1 METTAEDV
9 QIDGR
14 TVVVARPTR
23 TGSWPGVVMIHEAWG
38 IDDVL
43 RRQADKLAAA
53 GYLVFAP
60 DLIGEGMWLRCVV
73 ATFRAF
79 QARSGRPFELIESC
93 RQRLIADPM
102 CTGKVGVIGFCM
114 GGGFALVLAAD
125 GFHASAVNYGVTTG
139 MKPADIDQIAS
150 KACPIVASYGG
161 RDRMAKAVPAL
172 QAALAAHD
180 VPHDVKVYPSAGHQF
195 LNDAP
200 NGPRPFRPLAKL
212 MHAGPEPVAAA
223 DACRRNEAFFAE
235 HLGSARP
242 SS

>member
-14 TVVVARPTR
+14 TVVVARPTG

-43 RRQADKLAAA
+43 RRQAGKLAAA

-79 QARSGRPFELIESC
+79 QAGSGRPFELIESC

-125 GFHASAVNYGVTTG
+125 SFHASAINYGVASG

-161 RDRMAKAVPAL
+161 RDRMAKVVPSL

-223 DACRRNEAFFAE
+223 DAWRRIEAFFAE

>member
-1 METTAEDV
+1 METASEDV

-14 TVVVARPTR
+14 TVVVVRPI
-23 TGSWPGVVMIHEAWG
+23 GPGPWPGVVMIHEAWG
-38 IDDVL
+38 IDEVL

-73 ATFRAF
+73 ATLRAL
-79 QARSGRPFELIESC
+79 QARAGRPFELIETC
-93 RQRLIADPM
+93 RQRLGADPR
-102 CTGKVGVIGFCM
+102 CSGKVGVIGFCM
-114 GGGFALVLAAD
+114 GGWFALVLAAY
-125 GFHASAVNYGVTTG
+125 GFQASAVNYGVASG
-139 MKPADIDQIAS
+139 MKPEEIDQIAS
-150 KACPIVASYGG
+150 KACPVVASYGG
-161 RDRMAKAVPAL
+161 LDRMAEVVPML
-172 QAALAAHD
+172 KAALVAHD
-180 VPHDVKVYPSAGHQF
+180 VPHDVKVYPRAGHSF

-223 DACRRNEAFFAE
+223 DAWQRIEAFFAE
-235 HLGSARP
+235 HLGSTPP

>member
-1 METTAEDV
+1 METRAEDV

-14 TVVVARPTR
+14 TVVVARPTA
-23 TGSWPGVVMIHEAWG
+23 TGPWPGVVMIHEAWG
-38 IDDVL
+38 IDAVL

-60 DLIGEGMWLRCVV
+60 DLIGDGMWLRCVV

-79 QARSGRPFELIESC
+79 QAHSGPPFELIESC
-93 RQRLIADPM
+93 RQRLITEPG

-114 GGGFALVLAAD
+114 GGGFALLLAAD
-125 GFHASAVNYGVTTG
+125 GFQASAVNYGVTSG
-139 MKPADIDQIAS
+139 MTPANIDQIAS
-150 KACPIVASYGG
+150 RACPIVASYGAH
-161 RDRMAKAVPAL
+161 DRMAEVVPTL

-180 VPHDVKVYPSAGHQF
+180 VPHDVKVYPGAGHAF
-195 LNDAP
+195 LNDAL
-200 NGPRPFRPLAKL
+200 NGPRVIRPLAKL

-223 DACRRNEAFFAE
+223 DAWRRIEAFFAE
-235 HLGSARP
+235 HLGPPGA

>member
-14 TVVVARPTR
+14 TVVVARPTA
-23 TGSWPGVVMIHEAWG
+23 TGPWPGVVMIHEAWG
-38 IDDVL
+38 IDAVL

-93 RQRLIADPM
+93 RRRLIADPA

-114 GGGFALVLAAD
+114 GGGFAMLLATD
-125 GFHASAVNYGVTTG
+125 GFQASAVNYGIV
-139 MKPADIDQIAS
+139 PSEVDDIAS
-150 KACPIVASYGG
+150 RACPVVASYGG
-161 RDRMAKAVPAL
+161 KDWRTSALVPAL
-172 QAALAAHD
+172 EAALAAHG
-180 VPHDVKVYPSAGHQF
+180 VPHDVKIYPSAGHSF

-200 NGPRPFRPLAKL
+200 NGPRVFRPMAKL
-212 MHAGPEPVAAA
+212 MHAGPDPVAAA
-223 DACRRNEAFFAE
+223 DAWRRIEAFFAE

>member
-1 METTAEDV
+1 METTAEEV

-14 TVVVARPTR
+14 TVVVGRPTA
-23 TGSWPGVVMIHEAWG
+23 TGPWPGVVMIHEAWG

-60 DLIGEGMWLRCVV
+60 DLIGEGMWLRCIV

-93 RQRLIADPM
+93 RERLLADPA

-114 GGGFALVLAAD
+114 GGGFALLLAAD
-125 GFHASAVNYGVTTG
+125 GFQASAVNYGIV
-139 MKPADIDQIAS
+139 PSDIDDIAS
-150 KACPIVASYGG
+150 RACPIVASYGG
-161 RDRMAKAVPAL
+161 RDRRTSAPVPKL
-172 QAALAAHD
+172 KAALAAHD
-180 VPHDVKVYPSAGHQF
+180 VPHDVKVYPRAGHSF

-200 NGPRPFRPLAKL
+200 NGPRAFRPLAKL
-212 MHAGPEPVAAA
+212 MHAGPEPLAAA
-223 DACRRNEAFFAE
+223 DAWRRIEAFFTE
-235 HLGSARP
+235 HLGSGRP